1 MIVSAVALPA
11 CSDDDDAPEDPNGT
25 IDKNAVIGI
34 WDPVSCIEVEKV
46 NGVVVDESEE
56 GVEYV
61 YSFEFFSDGTYS
73 AYDNLSYGLEDL
85 EYTAESG
92 EYYISGNK
100 LTLKQIWEDGNSET
114 FEYKIVSLTSDKA
127 VLYYYETNE
136 YQADV
141 YEWETT
147 TTYKKRSK

>member
-1 MIVSAVALPA
+1 M
-11 CSDDDDAPEDPNGT
+11 
-25 IDKNAVIGI
+25 
-34 WDPVSCIEVEKV
+34 
-46 NGVVVDESEE
+46 
-56 GVEYV
+56 

-73 AYDNLSYGLEDL
+73 AYSTMHADGLEDL

-136 YQADV
+136 YQSDV